1 MCYWPL
7 GFPISSHS
15 CQMHLAKHPSW
26 HPLALF
32 LTLLCSLLWLW
43 LPAEQHSLKLKYLTC
58 TNLQPDSSSL
68 RHGPNTQVLRRWT
81 CKFTPEVRLPY
92 KSNPQ
97 TTRLEISS
105 QLHGLL
111 PALSHIA
118 KTLSLLA
125 LYHQTPSTH
134 RPGAPGT
141 GGSGWIIANT
151 AGKSHE
157 GAQHGAPSTVYHP

>member
-7 GFPISSHS
+7 GVPVSSHS

-32 LTLLCSLLWLW
+32 LTLLCSLLCLW

-97 TTRLEISS
+97 TTLAGNQPSAPWPPSCLVPYS
-105 QLHGLL
+105 QDTL
-111 PALSHIA
+111 PASIVPPDPLDTQAWSSRNRRQRLDHC
-118 KTLSLLA
+118 
-125 LYHQTPSTH
+125 
-134 RPGAPGT
+134 
-141 GGSGWIIANT
+141 
-151 AGKSHE
+151 
-157 GAQHGAPSTVYHP
+157 QHCWKVS